1 VIAVFEVFSIFSF
14 NSPIDGG
21 EMWSIRADYDNGDL
35 GFDPLRLRPESA
47 DEFKELQTKEL
58 NNGRLAMIAMAGMIA
73 QELVTGQRLFSC
85 RGTLHGLCVARK
97 RSPICDR
104 PSTRP
109 AALQ

>member
-1 VIAVFEVFSIFSF
+1 MHTLPPSSAVAFQETPLQTFWPLVTAVIAVFEVFSIFSF

-73 QELVTGQRLFSC
+73 QELVTGQRLFS
-85 RGTLHGLCVARK
+85 
-97 RSPICDR
+97 
-104 PSTRP
+104 
-109 AALQ
+109 